1 MDPRNAT
8 IGKAKRFLPRLR
20 AHLIALVLAVLLPAL
35 TVAAGAAWHL
45 ADNYRRTFEARLQD
59 TARAMALFLDSEV
72 QTHLATVVALAS
84 SPLLERDDLAA
95 FDAWARS
102 VGQSVGSWVVLNDAA
117 PGHRQLLNTALPEG
131 EPLPPPSPPGEG
143 AWDVIRRAV
152 ETGRP
157 AVSDFFVGRGTR
169 RPIVAVAAPAL
180 QAARVT
186 RVVVLVID
194 PGRLSARLTA
204 MGPSGG
210 AFVSV
215 ADGGGRIVARS
226 RDHERFAGT
235 IPPSRSVPEAER
247 ARGVFWSQS
256 VYGEPALYSAQPLQT
271 APGWSVVVAE
281 PYARYRANWLGPLAV
296 LATGAAVVMALGL
309 AVAAGL
315 ARRILRP
322 VAALVRRAEAIA
334 ADEPGRGMPPP
345 TVPPAGVAEFEA
357 LRLASEQAEH
367 SLAAREAEFRAIF
380 DTAAAGVV
388 EVDARTRLYLRA
400 NRRFCAIVGRS
411 EADLVGRL
419 GPDDICHPT
428 DRGQA
433 AAFLAITQGGEPE
446 GEYRLLRPD
455 GAVVWVQANAAI
467 SARDPQ
473 GRTLRAVSIVQD
485 VTERRRAEEVRELL
499 TREVDHRAKN
509 ALAVVQAA
517 LRLTPKDDAA
527 AYASAVEGR
536 VAALA
541 RAHTLLA
548 EARWSGADLRTL
560 AQAEMGAFLLGATL
574 DGPAVTLLPAAAQA
588 FSMALHEL
596 ATNATKHGAL
606 SVLGGRVRLAW
617 SLDSEAG
624 LLRLRWSEHNGPLI
638 QAPPERRGFG
648 SRVIEATIRN
658 QLGGSVTKSWQPTG
672 LVCQLDVPLARAV
685 ADEAAP
691 TTSDTNTEPERH
703 GWPLIPASL
712 PAKSDV
718 DTRLT

>member
-1 MDPRNAT
+1 VDPRNPT
-8 IGKAKRFLPRLR
+8 TGKTKRFRPGLR

-35 TVAAGAAWHL
+35 AVAAGAAWHL
-45 ADNYRRTFEARLQD
+45 AISYRHAFEARLQD

-84 SPLLERDDLAA
+84 SPLLERDDLSA
-95 FDAWARS
+95 FEAWARS

-117 PGHRQLLNTALPEG
+117 PGHRQLLNTAQSEG

-143 AWDVIRRAV
+143 AWDAIRRAA

-157 AVSDFFVGRGTR
+157 AVSDFFIGRGTR
-169 RPIVAVAAPAL
+169 RPIIAVAAPAL
-180 QAARVT
+180 QAGRVT

-194 PGRLSARLTA
+194 PGRLSARLSA

-210 AFVSV
+210 AVVSV
-215 ADGGGRIVARS
+215 ADSQGRIVARS
-226 RDHERFAGT
+226 RDQERFAGT
-235 IPPSRSVPEAER
+235 IPPSRSVPDAER

-322 VAALVRRAEAIA
+322 VAALVRRAEAIT
-334 ADEPGRGMPPP
+334 ADEPGRGTPPAEL
-345 TVPPAGVAEFEA
+345 PAGVSDFEA
-357 LRLASEQAEH
+357 LRVASQQAEH

-400 NRRFCAIVGRS
+400 NLHFCTIVGRT
-411 EADLVGRL
+411 EAELVGRL
-419 GPDDICHPT
+419 GPDNVCHPA
-428 DRGQA
+428 DRGKA
-433 AAFLAITQGGEPE
+433 ATFLAITQGGEPE
-446 GEYRLLRPD
+446 EEYRLLRPD
-455 GAVVWVQANAAI
+455 GAVVWVQANASI

-473 GRTLRAVSIVQD
+473 GRPLRAVGVVQD

-517 LRLTPKDDAA
+517 LRLTPKDNAA
-527 AYASAVEGR
+527 AYAAAVEGR

-541 RAHTLLA
+541 RAHSLLA
-548 EARWSGADLRTL
+548 QARWSGADLRAL
-560 AQAEMGAFLLGATL
+560 AQAEMGAFLPGTTL
-574 DGPAVTLLPAAAQA
+574 DGPAVTLSPAAAQA
-588 FSMALHEL
+588 VSMALHEL

-606 SVLGGRVRLAW
+606 SVLGGRVRLSW
-617 SLDSEAG
+617 SLDGTAS
-624 LLRLRWSEHNGPLI
+624 LLRLRWSEHDGPPI

-672 LVCQLDVPLARAV
+672 LVCELDVPLARAL
-685 ADEAAP
+685 ADGEAAIR
-691 TTSDTNTEPERH
+691 SDATAGTERH
-703 GWPLIPASL
+703 GWPLIPARM

-718 DTRLT
+718 DTHLA